1 MADKKNR
8 DHLQVTGKFYHTS
21 PYVPVLFCCNFFGY
35 IHMVNSTGI
44 HDVTSYLAKNS
55 IDEKFVL
62 SERSIIFEVSLLTL
76 TPPTARSFKS
86 VIELNHAP

>member
-55 IDEKFVL
+55 IDEKICL
-62 SERSIIFEVSLLTL
+62 EWAIYHIWGKPANPYTSNSEII
-76 TPPTARSFKS
+76 
-86 VIELNHAP
+86 